1 MTRFWMI
8 RHGPT
13 HQKTMTG
20 WRDVAVDLSDKQA
33 IARLSAALPKDAVSV
48 SSDLTRAIET
58 AACLPGELLPCRAD
72 LREINFGDWDGRAA
86 AEIAKEDPDLS
97 RAFWEKPGDVAA
109 PNGESWNT
117 FQDRS
122 SRVIDCA

>member
-58 AACLPGELLPCRAD
+58 AECLPGELLPCRAD
-72 LREINFGDWDGRAA
+72 LREINRKRG
-86 AEIAKEDPDLS
+86 
-97 RAFWEKPGDVAA
+97 PGFVARIL
-109 PNGESWNT
+109 GKT
-117 FQDRS
+117 G
-122 SRVIDCA
+122 